1 MRLFR
6 VVTHRLPVD
15 VITFQH
21 NALASRAPGRA
32 FTLIELLVVILIV
45 GVLVALLLP
54 ALGKAVNSGRRTN
67 CLANQKQILVA
78 AQLYQEDYPTWFY
91 LTENVCDDRAPAAF
105 HPRYVANTRT
115 FLCPNTRNVIRTN
128 LNFQGELVDLLNSS
142 QGDRE
147 RKSGG
152 HSYEFHGYY
161 DSPPL
166 AGKRKTPGNAVFGPS
181 RVVLFT
187 DADDQLPNAVGDV
200 NNFPDAVNNHGAAG
214 WNWAFV
220 DGHAEWVS
228 RVNTVEA
235 LVNSLH
241 ATNAN
246 MQPLPR

>member
-1 MRLFR
+1 MS
-6 VVTHRLPVD
+6 
-15 VITFQH
+15 
-21 NALASRAPGRA
+21 ASRHNTLGFHAAGRCA
-32 FTLIELLVVILIV
+32 FTLIELLVAILIV

-54 ALGKAVNSGRRTN
+54 ALGKAVNSGKRTN
-67 CLANQKQILVA
+67 CLGNQKQILVA
-78 AQLYQEDYPTWFY
+78 AQLYQEDHPTWFY

-105 HPRYVANTRT
+105 HPRYVANIRT

-128 LNFQGELVDLLNSS
+128 LNFRGELVDLLNSS

-147 RKSGG
+147 RKTGG

-166 AGKRKTPGNAVFGPS
+166 AGKRKTPGNSVFGPA

-187 DADDQLPNAVGDV
+187 DADDQLPGVSGDV

-241 ATNAN
+241 ATNAQ
-246 MQPLPR
+246 MRPLSH